1 MHESIYFSELVVTY
15 RSNDSKT
22 TTRWQLFL
30 LMHQQVKFKC
40 KCFLDFYIFLSIIPF
55 YNILFTI
62 VLWANNNNQNNDKVE
77 RKLNWLKE
85 KSARYV
91 PHMEFLTRCIENNL
105 IPKEV
110 ELSLE
115 PTIGNFDQAFISKWY
130 SQIWKSFS
138 FILMKDTVPFCG
150 KTIEKTAKSIDETQI
165 KLKQNLDKDEYDVI
179 QNTIQIHEKG
189 IKKTLQQYKFKKYN

>member
-62 VLWANNNNQNNDKVE
+62 VL
-77 RKLNWLKE
+77 
-85 KSARYV
+85 
-91 PHMEFLTRCIENNL
+91 
-105 IPKEV
+105 
-110 ELSLE
+110 
-115 PTIGNFDQAFISKWY
+115 
-130 SQIWKSFS
+130 
-138 FILMKDTVPFCG
+138 
-150 KTIEKTAKSIDETQI
+150 
-165 KLKQNLDKDEYDVI
+165 
-179 QNTIQIHEKG
+179 
-189 IKKTLQQYKFKKYN
+189 